1 MTNSITNLMLNE
13 EYALLQGDSTSVVAP
28 WGDGTQALAFDGMLN
43 LVTTANGTPAAQVQ
57 TAVGPLTMSHIDA
70 QLTRIWTNGGR
81 MPYILVNSQESQS
94 LVHLAEAMGSIIR
107 VMGTPE
113 GKVVLGVSV
122 QGYAHPITGELVP
135 IYVSRF
141 MPAGTMLFGSKQIAD
156 GSPAADVSVLPQVDL
171 PQLAPTEMVQ
181 GYTAQE
187 LAPTIAAA
195 QTYPWVVT
203 VYEVLRVKS
212 ANVFAKSSGVTA
224 Q

>member
-94 LVHLAEAMGSIIR
+94 LVHLAEAAGSIIR
-107 VMGTPE
+107 VQATSE
-113 GKVVLGVSV
+113 GRVVLGVSV

-171 PQLAPTEMVQ
+171 PQLAPNESIQ
-181 GYTAQE
+181 GYVAQE

-195 QTYPWVVT
+195 QVYPWVCT
-203 VYEVLRVKS
+203 CYCVLRLK
-212 ANVFAKSSGVTA
+212 AATVFSKSSGITA
-224 Q
+224 T